1 MVKSCR
7 ICKQTHIG
15 TSDGLA
21 QVNGLNGA
29 VDSRWGNIH
38 LNKQTRDLN
47 ISNIRRD
54 QTGVYTLEINTSN
67 WILHR
72 KFRISIGE

>member
-21 QVNGLNGA
+21 QVNGLNSH
-29 VDSRWGNIH
+29 DSRWKNID
-38 LNKQTRDLN
+38 LDPTGDLN
-47 ISNIRRD
+47 INNIRRD
-54 QTGVYTLEINTSN
+54 QSGDYKVEINSN
-67 WILHR
+67 NMILQR
-72 KFRISIGE
+72 QFCMAVGE